1 MSALAWL
8 FGLGAL
14 AIAFPFLLHLIRQ
27 TPKGQTEFSSLLFLK
42 PSPPSLTRRSRL
54 ENILL
59 LLLRAL
65 AIGLIVIAFMRPF
78 FRGQNSL
85 SEYEVANRRIAILI
99 DTSASMR
106 RAGLWDQAEAQI
118 EKVLKGLEEGD
129 DVSLIAFDENVRTV
143 VDFNDQLNDSLSM
156 RADSI
161 RKGFKT
167 LEPRWQRSDLG
178 NAMVTV
184 ADNLD
189 VWRDSQRV
197 EGGQATVA
205 KLQMVVVSDLQKGS
219 NLDSLQA
226 YQWPATVFVEFYSV
240 IAEDLTNATLQ
251 LLATTSD
258 ESDSGL
264 RIRVRNSEESKIDQF
279 FVNWKNGT
287 NTESL
292 PFFVPAGTSRVMQ
305 IPPEQNLNNQVF
317 TLSGDFEIF
326 DNEYFV
332 APIEQQMLRVDYLGA
347 DSPDDPE
354 GLHYY
359 LRRSLV
365 ESPAR
370 KVVTRQ
376 VEASDSLGGTGAG
389 PAALTVLTSPLD
401 ELRRDEVDGYLRAG
415 GTLFVVLSDAET
427 VRFTQDWIGARLKA
441 ESGKRQRSKND
452 YQMLAEIDFSS
463 RLFQLFANPRFNDFT
478 NIRFWNHQAVEIV
491 DSQAVVLARFENDD
505 PAIWKLEAANRGCV
519 YVMASG
525 WNPRQSQLAL
535 STKFVPLI
543 NGLVEIAADLPE
555 LDKSYTVGEPIV
567 IPRAESSSSMRQMV
581 KPDGVSEAIASG
593 VEAFSETDQ
602 PGIYRLISVGN
613 DSGGENLDATANGSG
628 KEDVLFAVNVDR
640 SESATTAIPLEQ
652 IEMFSVN
659 VGEQETAA
667 SERSQMRAM
676 LDRDI
681 EDRQKIWKWLIVAAI
696 LLLMFETWLAAR
708 TSSKSKLS
716 DGETVMVGTGGE
728 LV

>member
-27 TPKGQTEFSSLLFLK
+27 TPKGQTEFSSLIFLK

-54 ENILL
+54 ENLFL

-65 AIGLIVIAFMRPF
+65 AICLIAIAFMRPF
-78 FRGQNSL
+78 FRGENSL
-85 SEYEVANRRIAILI
+85 TEYEVANRRIAILV

-106 RAGLWDQAEAQI
+106 RSGLWDQAQRQV
-118 EKVLKGLEEGD
+118 EKILEGLEKGD

-143 VDFNDQLNDSLSM
+143 VGFNDQLNDSLST
-156 RADSI
+156 RAEAI
-161 RKGFKT
+161 RSGLKT
-167 LEPRWQRSDLG
+167 LDPGWQRSDLG

-184 ADNLD
+184 ADSLD

-197 EGGQATVA
+197 EGEQATVA

-219 NLDSLQA
+219 KLDSLQA

-240 IAEDLTNATLQ
+240 VADDPTNATLQ
-251 LLATTSD
+251 LLSATAD

-264 RIRVRNSEESKIDQF
+264 RIRVRNSEESVVDQF

-287 NTESL
+287 AAESL

-305 IPPEQNLNNQVF
+305 IAPEQNLNNQVF
-317 TLSGDFEIF
+317 ELSGDSEVF
-326 DNEYFV
+326 DNQYFV
-332 APIEQQMLRVDYLGA
+332 APVEQQMLRVDYLGS
-347 DSPDDPE
+347 DTPDNPE
-354 GLHYY
+354 GLQYY

-365 ESPAR
+365 ESLSR

-376 VEASDSLGGTGAG
+376 LKAGDSLGGAAIGA
-389 PAALTVLTSPLD
+389 AALTVLTSPV
-401 ELRRDEVDGYLRAG
+401 EEVRRDEIDDYLEKG
-415 GTLFVVLSDAET
+415 GTLLVVLPDADT
-427 VRFTQDWIGARLKA
+427 VNFTQDWIGGRLKSG
-441 ESGKRQRSKND
+441 SGKPRRSKDD

-463 RLFQLFANPRFNDFT
+463 RLFQLFANPRYNDFT
-478 NIRFWNHQAVEIV
+478 NIRFWNHQSVEIV
-491 DSQAVVLARFENDD
+491 EPRAVVLARFENDD
-505 PAIWKLEAANRGCV
+505 PAIWKLEDPDRGCV

-543 NGLVEIAADLPE
+543 NGLVEITADLPV
-555 LDKSYTVGEPIV
+555 LDKSYTVGETIV
-567 IPRAESSSSMRQMV
+567 IPDWEIGQKSRQIV
-581 KPDGVSEAIASG
+581 KPDGSRETITAQTRG
-593 VEAFSETDQ
+593 FSQTDQ
-602 PGIYRLISVGN
+602 PGIYRLVISDKDSVGG
-613 DSGGENLDATANGSG
+613 DSDANAGGAG
-628 KEDVLFAVNVDR
+628 KEEVLFAVNVNR

-667 SERSQMRAM
+667 SERAQMRSM

-716 DGETVMVGTGGE
+716 NGETVAVGTGGD

>member
-27 TPKGQTEFSSLLFLK
+27 TPKGQTEFSSLIFLK

-54 ENILL
+54 ENLFL
-59 LLLRAL
+59 LLLRAF
-65 AIGLIVIAFMRPF
+65 AIGLIAIAFMRPF
-78 FRGQNSL
+78 FRGENSL
-85 SEYEVANRRIAILI
+85 TEYEVANRRIAILV

-106 RAGLWDQAEAQI
+106 RSGLWDQAERQV
-118 EKVLKGLEEGD
+118 EKVLEGLEEGD
-129 DVSLIAFDENVRTV
+129 DVSLIAFDENVRTIV
-143 VDFNDQLNDSLSM
+143 GFNDQLNDSLST

-161 RKGFKT
+161 RSGFKT
-167 LEPRWQRSDLG
+167 LDPGWQRSDLG

-184 ADNLD
+184 ADSLD

-219 NLDSLQA
+219 KLDSLQA
-226 YQWPATVFVEFYSV
+226 YQWPATVFAEFYSV
-240 IAEDLTNATLQ
+240 VADDLTNATLQ
-251 LLATTSD
+251 LLSATAD

-264 RIRVRNSEESKIDQF
+264 RIRVRNSEESVVDQF
-279 FVNWKNGT
+279 FVNWKNGIVS
-287 NTESL
+287 ESL

-305 IPPEQNLNNQVF
+305 IAPEQNLNNQVF
-317 TLSGDFEIF
+317 ELSGDLEVF
-326 DNEYFV
+326 DNQYFV
-332 APIEQQMLRVDYLGA
+332 APVEQQMLRVDYLGS
-347 DSPDDPE
+347 DTPDNPE

-365 ESPAR
+365 ETLSR

-376 VEASDSLGGTGAG
+376 LKAGDSLGGSAIGA
-389 PAALTVLTSPLD
+389 AALTVLTSPV
-401 ELRRDEVDGYLRAG
+401 EEVRRDELNDYLEKG
-415 GTLFVVLSDAET
+415 GTLLVVLSDAET
-427 VRFTQDWIGARLKA
+427 VNFAQDWIGGRLK
-441 ESGKRQRSKND
+441 SGAGKPRRSKND

-463 RLFQLFANPRFNDFT
+463 RLFQLFANPRYNDFT
-478 NIRFWNHQAVEIV
+478 NIRFWNHQSVEILEPK
-491 DSQAVVLARFENDD
+491 AVVLARFENDD
-505 PAIWKLEAANRGCV
+505 PAIWKLNGSGRGCV

-543 NGLVEIAADLPE
+543 NGLVEIAADLPV
-555 LDKSYTVGEPIV
+555 LDKSYTVGETIL
-567 IPRAESSSSMRQMV
+567 IPDLEIGQKSRQIV
-581 KPDGVSEAIASG
+581 KPDGSRETITAQTRS
-593 VEAFSETDQ
+593 FSQTDQ
-602 PGIYRLISVGN
+602 PGIYRLVTSDEGSVG
-613 DSGGENLDATANGSG
+613 GVPDANADGLEK
-628 KEDVLFAVNVDR
+628 KEVLFAVNVNR

-667 SERSQMRAM
+667 SERAQMRSM

-716 DGETVMVGTGGE
+716 NGETVAVGTGGD

>member
-14 AIAFPFLLHLIRQ
+14 TIAFPFLLHLIRQ

-65 AIGLIVIAFMRPF
+65 AIALIAIAFMRPF

-106 RAGLWDQAEAQI
+106 RSGLWDQAERQI
-118 EKVLKGLEEGD
+118 EKVLNGLEKGD
-129 DVSLIAFDENVRTV
+129 DVSLIAFDATARTV
-143 VDFNDQLNDSLSM
+143 VDFNDQLDDSLSA

-167 LEPRWQRSDLG
+167 LDPSWQRSDLG

-197 EGGQATVA
+197 EGAQATVA

-240 IAEDLTNATLQ
+240 VAEDPTNATLQ
-251 LLATTSD
+251 LLAATSD

-264 RIRVRNSEESKIDQF
+264 RIRVRNSEESLVDQF
-279 FVNWKNGT
+279 FVNWTNGT
-287 NTESL
+287 SAESL
-292 PFFVPAGTSRVMQ
+292 PFFVPPGTSRVMQ

-317 TLSGDFEIF
+317 ELSGDTEVF

-332 APIEQQMLRVDYLGA
+332 APIEQQTLRVDYLGS
-347 DSPDDPE
+347 DTPDNPE
-354 GLHYY
+354 GLQYY
-359 LRRSLV
+359 LRRGLV
-365 ESPAR
+365 ESPTR
-370 KVVTRQ
+370 RVVVRQ
-376 VEASDSLGGTGAG
+376 LEPGDSLADAAIGSV
-389 PAALTVLTSPLD
+389 ALTVMTSPVD
-401 ELRRDEVDGYLRAG
+401 EIRRDEIDEYLKAG
-415 GTLFVVLSDAET
+415 GTLFVILSNAET
-427 VRFTQDWIGARLKA
+427 VSFSQDWIGGRLKTQ
-441 ESGKRQRSKND
+441 SGKPRRSKND

-463 RLFQLFANPRFNDFT
+463 RLFQLFANPRYNDFT
-478 NIRFWNHQAVEIV
+478 NIRFWNHQSVEIV
-491 DSQAVVLARFENDD
+491 DPQAVVLARFENDD
-505 PAIWKLEAANRGCV
+505 PAVWKLDGSDRGCV

-525 WNPRQSQLAL
+525 WNPQQSQLAL

-555 LDKSYTVGEPIV
+555 LDKSYTVGETIV
-567 IPRAESSSSMRQMV
+567 IPRAESGSRRRQMV
-581 KPDGVSEAIASG
+581 KPDGTREAVATDAG
-593 VEAFSETDQ
+593 VFSETDQ
-602 PGIYRLISVGN
+602 PGIYRLISDGGDSVGG
-613 DSGGENLDATANGSG
+613 DSSADAGRSG
-628 KEDVLFAVNVDR
+628 KEEVLFAVNVNR
-640 SESATTAIPLEQ
+640 SESSTTAIPLEQ

-667 SERSQMRAM
+667 SERAQMRSM

-708 TSSKSKLS
+708 TSSRSKLS
-716 DGETVMVGTGGE
+716 NGETVAVETGGE

>member
-14 AIAFPFLLHLIRQ
+14 TIAFPFLLHLIRQ

-65 AIGLIVIAFMRPF
+65 AIALIAIAFMRPF

-106 RAGLWDQAEAQI
+106 RSGLWDQAERQI
-118 EKVLKGLEEGD
+118 EKVLNGLEKGD
-129 DVSLIAFDENVRTV
+129 DVSLIAFDATARTV
-143 VDFNDQLNDSLSM
+143 VGFNDQLDDSLSA

-167 LEPRWQRSDLG
+167 LDPGWQRSDLG

-197 EGGQATVA
+197 EGAQATVA

-240 IAEDLTNATLQ
+240 VAEDPTNATLQ
-251 LLATTSD
+251 LLAATSD

-264 RIRVRNSEESKIDQF
+264 RIRVRNSEESLVDQF
-279 FVNWKNGT
+279 FVNWTNGT
-287 NTESL
+287 SAESL
-292 PFFVPAGTSRVMQ
+292 PFFVPPGTSRVMQ

-317 TLSGDFEIF
+317 ELSGDSEVF

-332 APIEQQMLRVDYLGA
+332 APIEQQTLRVDYLGS
-347 DSPDDPE
+347 DTPDNPE
-354 GLHYY
+354 GLQYY
-359 LRRSLV
+359 LRRGLV
-365 ESPAR
+365 ESSTR
-370 KVVTRQ
+370 KVVVRQ
-376 VEASDSLGGTGAG
+376 LESGDSLADAAIGSV
-389 PAALTVLTSPLD
+389 ALTVMTSPVD
-401 ELRRDEVDGYLRAG
+401 EIRRDEIDEYLKAG
-415 GTLFVVLSDAET
+415 GTLFVILSNAET
-427 VRFTQDWIGARLKA
+427 VSFSQDWIGGRLKTQ
-441 ESGKRQRSKND
+441 SGKPRRSKND

-463 RLFQLFANPRFNDFT
+463 RLFQLFANPRYNDFT
-478 NIRFWNHQAVEIV
+478 NIRFWNHQSVEIV
-491 DSQAVVLARFENDD
+491 DPQAVVLARFENDD
-505 PAIWKLEAANRGCV
+505 PAVWKLDGSDRGCV

-525 WNPRQSQLAL
+525 WNPQQSQLAL

-555 LDKSYTVGEPIV
+555 LDKSYTVGETIV
-567 IPRAESSSSMRQMV
+567 IPRAESSLRRRQMV
-581 KPDGVSEAIASG
+581 KPDGTREAIEPDAG
-593 VEAFSETDQ
+593 VFSETDQ
-602 PGIYRLISVGN
+602 PGIYRLITDGR
-613 DSGGENLDATANGSG
+613 DSSSGDSNADADRSG
-628 KEDVLFAVNVDR
+628 QEDVLFAVNVNR
-640 SESATTAIPLEQ
+640 SESSTTAIPIEQ

-667 SERSQMRAM
+667 SERAQMRSM

-708 TSSKSKLS
+708 TSSRSKLS
-716 DGETVMVGTGGE
+716 DGETVAVETGGE

>member
-27 TPKGQTEFSSLLFLK
+27 TPKGQTEFSSLIFLK

-65 AIGLIVIAFMRPF
+65 AIGLIAIAFMRPF
-78 FRGQNSL
+78 YRGQNSL
-85 SEYEVANRRIAILI
+85 TEYEVANRRIAILI

-106 RAGLWDQAEAQI
+106 RTGLWGQAERQI
-118 EKVLKGLEEGD
+118 EKVLAGLEQGD
-129 DVSLIAFDENVRTV
+129 DVSLVAFDENVRTV
-143 VDFNDQLNDSLSM
+143 VDFNDQLNDSLSD

-161 RKGFKT
+161 RKGFKA
-167 LEPRWQRSDLG
+167 LELRWHRSDLG

-189 VWRDSQRV
+189 VWRDSQRI
-197 EGGQATVA
+197 EGGQATVS

-219 NLDSLQA
+219 SLDSLQA
-226 YQWPATVFVEFYSV
+226 YQWPATVFVKFYSV
-240 IAEDLTNATLQ
+240 VADDPTNATLQ
-251 LLATTSD
+251 LLAATSD

-264 RIRVRNSEESKIDQF
+264 RIRVRNSEVSAVDQF
-279 FVNWKNGT
+279 FVNWRNGT
-287 NTESL
+287 IAESL

-305 IPPEQNLNNQVF
+305 IAADQNLNNQIF
-317 TLSGDFEIF
+317 ELSGDSEVF
-326 DNEYFV
+326 DNAYFV
-332 APIEQQMLRVDYLGA
+332 APIEQQVLRVDYLGK
-347 DSPDDPE
+347 DHSDDPE
-354 GLHYY
+354 ELQYY
-359 LRRSLV
+359 LQRSLM
-365 ESPAR
+365 ETPSR
-370 KVVTRQ
+370 KVVMRQ
-376 VEASDSLGGTGAG
+376 LEAGDSLRDSGTVST
-389 PAALTVLTSPLD
+389 ALTVLTSTVD
-401 ELRRDEVDGYLRAG
+401 EARRDEIDEYLKAG

-427 VRFTQDWIGARLKA
+427 AEFTQDWIGGRLKA
-441 ESGKRQRSKND
+441 KSNEPRHSEEN
-452 YQMLAEIDFSS
+452 YQMMAEIDFSS

-478 NIRFWNHQAVEIV
+478 NIRFWDHQSIEIF
-491 DSQAVVLARFENDD
+491 DPQAVVLARFENND
-505 PAIWKLEAANRGCV
+505 PAIWKLETFDRGCV

-535 STKFVPLI
+535 STKFVPLV

-555 LDKSYTVGEPIV
+555 LDKSYTVGETIL
-567 IPRAESSSSMRQMV
+567 IPNTGDRLTGRQIV
-581 KPDGVSEAIASG
+581 KPDGTREAIAVDAG
-593 VEAFSETDQ
+593 GFSQTDQ
-602 PGIYRLISVGN
+602 PGIYRLISNGNATADEKLAANAGVRGN
-613 DSGGENLDATANGSG
+613 D
-628 KEDVLFAVNVDR
+628 DVLFAVNVDR
-640 SESATTAIPLEQ
+640 SESATTAIPMEQ

-667 SERSQMRAM
+667 SERSQMRSL

-696 LLLMFETWLAAR
+696 LLLIFETWLAAR
-708 TSSKSKLS
+708 TSSRSKLS
-716 DGETVMVGTGGE
+716 DGETVAVATGGD

>member
-27 TPKGQTEFSSLLFLK
+27 TPKGQTEFSSLIFLK

-65 AIGLIVIAFMRPF
+65 AIGLIAIAFMRPF

-85 SEYEVANRRIAILI
+85 TEYEVANRRVAILI

-106 RAGLWDQAEAQI
+106 RSGLWDQAERQM
-118 EKVLKGLEEGD
+118 ENVLAGLEKGD
-129 DVSLIAFDENVRTV
+129 DVSLMAFDENVRTV
-143 VDFNDQLNDSLSM
+143 VDFNDQLNDSLSA

-167 LEPRWQRSDLG
+167 LEPGWHRSDLG

-197 EGGQATVA
+197 DGEKTTVA
-205 KLQMVVVSDLQKGS
+205 KLQMAVVSDLQKGS

-240 IAEDLTNATLQ
+240 VAKDPTNATLQ
-251 LLATTSD
+251 LLAATSD

-264 RIRVRNSEESKIDQF
+264 RIRVRNSEESVVDQF

-287 NTESL
+287 ISESL

-305 IPPEQNLNNQVF
+305 IAPEQNLNNQVF
-317 TLSGDFEIF
+317 ELSGDSEIF
-326 DNEYFV
+326 DNAYFV
-332 APIEQQMLRVDYLGA
+332 APVEQQMLRVDYLGT
-347 DSPDDPE
+347 DTPDNPE
-354 GLHYY
+354 ELQYY
-359 LRRSLV
+359 LRRSLI
-365 ESPAR
+365 ETPSR

-376 VEASDSLGGTGAG
+376 MKADDSLRGSGMG
-389 PAALTVLTSPLD
+389 PAVLTVLTSPVG
-401 ELRRDEVDGYLRAG
+401 EVRRDEIDDYLKAG
-415 GTLFVVLSDAET
+415 GTLFVILSDAET
-427 VRFTQDWIGARLKA
+427 VNFTQDWIGGRLKA
-441 ESGKRQRSKND
+441 KSKAPRRSKDD

-463 RLFQLFANPRFNDFT
+463 RLFQLFANPRYNDFT

-491 DSQAVVLARFENDD
+491 DPLAVVLARFENDD
-505 PAIWKLEAANRGCV
+505 PAIWKLENPDRGCV

-543 NGLVEIAADLPE
+543 NGLVEIAANLPE
-555 LDKSYTVGEPIV
+555 LDQSYTVGETIS
-567 IPRAESSSSMRQMV
+567 IPVAENGLKDREVV
-581 KPDGVSEAIASG
+581 KPDGTREVIPADSAS
-593 VEAFSETDQ
+593 FSQTDQ
-602 PGIYRLISVGN
+602 PGIYRLIDN
-613 DSGGENLDATANGSG
+613 DKDSAGSESEVNAEPRG
-628 KEDVLFAVNVDR
+628 KEAMLFAVNVNR

-667 SERSQMRAM
+667 SERAQMRLM

-696 LLLMFETWLAAR
+696 LLLLFETWLAAR
-708 TSSKSKLS
+708 TSSRSKLS
-716 DGETVMVGTGGE
+716 NGETVTVKTGGD